1 MRYDRQLR
9 TAFLSGVLFCLT
21 CGVVLPAAS
30 LLFWPDKGI
39 LGLFRLLLEGV
50 LPYMLLLGLGLSIW
64 FAALG
69 HWRLGGLFAIVAAI
83 GMVLPIL
90 SVTQRL
96 QPAPADLAASSAL
109 AGQSAQTSHLDVI
122 WINLL
127 FENLQP
133 PSYLARALLN
143 SGADLIVVAE
153 AEPLRDMRDMLA
165 EVYPH
170 QLGCAAKACNLLVL
184 SRVPFEDGAKI
195 QKTSRPETIT
205 RFQLVGHTPTIIA
218 THLVKPW
225 YAGFI
230 SVDEWYLETYTE
242 AAQAEGR
249 PILVMGDFN
258 TPAWGKLLQT
268 YMQTYDLYWSQ
279 WPVATWP
286 VVAAGAGVA
295 IDHMLV
301 GDGARLQNQRA
312 FGVNLGSNHRG
323 LRADLYW
330 SDNG

>member
-1 MRYDRQLR
+1 MQYDRQLR
-9 TAFLSGVLFCLT
+9 SAFVSGAVFCLT
-21 CGVVLPAAS
+21 CAVVLPAAS

-50 LPYMLLLGLGLSIW
+50 LPYLLLLGLGLSLWLAFLGRRILAIG
-64 FAALG
+64 FAC
-69 HWRLGGLFAIVAAI
+69 VAAI
-83 GMVLPIL
+83 GVALPIM
-90 SVTQRL
+90 SVTQRI
-96 QPAPADLAASSAL
+96 QPPPLNARQTT
-109 AGQSAQTSHLDVI
+109 GEIAQPLDVI

-133 PSYLARALLN
+133 PAYLARALIN

-153 AEPLRDMRDMLA
+153 AEPLRDMRALLA
-165 EVYPH
+165 ETYPH

-184 SRVPFEDGAKI
+184 SRLPFETGAKI

-205 RFQLVGHTPTIIA
+205 RFQLAGHAPDIIA

-242 AAQAEGR
+242 AAQTTGR
-249 PILVMGDFN
+249 PIFVMGDFN
-258 TPAWGKLLQT
+258 TPPWGKLLQT
-268 YMQTYDLYWSQ
+268 YLQTYDLHWST

-286 VVAAGAGVA
+286 VVAADAGIA

-301 GDGARLQNQRA
+301 GHGAWLQNQRP
-312 FGVNLGSNHRG
+312 FGVSLGSNHRG
-323 LRADLYW
+323 LRADLHW
-330 SDNG
+330 SAPQ